1 MGRGQYVVRR
11 LLALVPVWLGATAL
25 TFVIIHSIPGGPFD
39 TDGIRSA
46 QATANIRQLYHVE
59 RPLPEQYAYYMWGV
73 AHGNLGESM
82 VQRGLTVSSV
92 IADRFPTSAKLGAAA
107 LLVSLGVGIPAGLL
121 SAVYRRRIPDYVLMT
136 GASIGY
142 AIPNFVLSIL
152 LILLFGLQL
161 GWLPV
166 GGWGSPSQVVLPA
179 VALGLPWAGLIAR
192 MTRAATLDTLNRD
205 YVRTAVA
212 KGAGP
217 VRVVLRHA
225 FRNALLPLTTII
237 AVIASEV
244 ITGSLVVENIFGIPG
259 LGHYVTDAVLGSDYT
274 MTLGLVV
281 FYSAMVF
288 LANLLVDI
296 TYSLLDPTVGVE

>member
-1 MGRGQYVVRR
+1 VVRR

-25 TFVIIHSIPGGPFD
+25 TFIVIHSIPGGPFD
-39 TDGIRSA
+39 TSGIRSE
-46 QATANIRQLYHVE
+46 QATVNIHRLYHLD
-59 RPLPEQYAYYMWGV
+59 RPLPEQYVYYMWGV
-73 AHGNLGESM
+73 AHGDLGESM

-92 IADRFPTSAKLGAAA
+92 IADRFPTSAKLGLAA

-121 SAVYRRRIPDYVLMT
+121 SAVYRQQIPDYVLMT

-166 GGWGSPSQVVLPA
+166 GGWGSFSQIILPA
-179 VALGLPWAGLIAR
+179 FALGLPWAGLIAR
-192 MTRAATLDTLNRD
+192 MTRAATIDTLNRD

-237 AVIASEV
+237 AVIASEI

-288 LANLLVDI
+288 IANLLVDV
-296 TYSLLDPTVGVE
+296 TYSLLDPTVGLE

>member
-1 MGRGQYVVRR
+1 VVRR

-39 TDGIRSA
+39 TGGIRSA
-46 QATANIRQLYHVE
+46 QATENIRELYHVN
-59 RPLPEQYAYYMWGV
+59 RPLPEQYVYYMWGV

-92 IADRFPTSAKLGAAA
+92 IADRFPTSAKLGGAA

>member
-1 MGRGQYVVRR
+1 M
-11 LLALVPVWLGATAL
+11 
-25 TFVIIHSIPGGPFD
+25 
-39 TDGIRSA
+39 
-46 QATANIRQLYHVE
+46 
-59 RPLPEQYAYYMWGV
+59 PEQYLYYMWGV
-73 AHGNLGESM
+73 AHGDLGESM

-92 IADRFPTSAKLGAAA
+92 IGDRFPTSAKLGAAA

-136 GASIGY
+136 GASVGY

-166 GGWGSPSQVVLPA
+166 GGWGSPSQIVLPA

>member
-1 MGRGQYVVRR
+1 LGRGQYVVRR

-39 TDGIRSA
+39 TGSIRSA
-46 QATANIRQLYHVE
+46 QATANIRQLYHVN
-59 RPLPEQYAYYMWGV
+59 RPLPEQYVYYMWGV

>member
-1 MGRGQYVVRR
+1 VGRGQYVVRR

-39 TDGIRSA
+39 TGSIRSA
-46 QATANIRQLYHVE
+46 QATANIRQLYHVN
-59 RPLPEQYAYYMWGV
+59 RPLPEQYVYYMWGV